1 MSRFFYKFPVKRSQ
15 DFLGSILNYS
25 FFILGLEI
33 NDAIYPKN
41 IAAAIPPADA
51 VIPPV
56 NAPIIPD
63 SLLRLLQDYIQNQLM
78 VLLHRHQQ
86 NQQDIDKFQVLPK

>member
-63 SLLRLLQDYIQNQLM
+63 SLTPFIAPFARLY
-78 VLLHRHQQ
+78 
-86 NQQDIDKFQVLPK
+86 PKPVNGTVAPAPAKSTRY